1 MTEYIQQ
8 ALFEENYLLRTLGQ
22 LVKRPDIALTEL
34 VANAWDAGAFNV
46 MITIPK
52 EEGNLLIVEDD
63 GIGLTPE
70 EFRKRWMTLGYNR
83 VAHQGKEVIFPFSIN
98 EKRKAY
104 GKNGIGRHGML
115 CFNDE
120 YKVITCTN
128 GKKSIFTITTSS
140 EEHPFIIKDEKN
152 ETTEKHGTRL
162 EVTVN
167 RNLPKADFIIDA
179 ISARFLHDPK
189 FTITINGKTATLE
202 KHPGIIRKTKL
213 EIKEDISLKIFLIDS
228 GLAHS
233 KILYQ
238 GIAFWQDKRLVGE
251 PSWILGKNPVIDGRT
266 KFAKKYSVIIKTN
279 DLGDS
284 VKEDWSGFLLDNV
297 MDLVYNGVAKQI
309 HDWFFELSSEHIS
322 DTRDK
327 VYDEY
332 NEKISTLSRQGKHEL
347 DEFIEFIAAD
357 TYNIPSTTQSK
368 IFGAFINL
376 ESSRS
381 GKELLQKLSIM
392 AEEDIDSLNR
402 LLEQWT
408 VKDALSVLDEID
420 QRISVIEAIDKLS
433 GDRDVDELHVLHPLV
448 TEARW
453 IFGPEFDSPE
463 YTSNK
468 SLRTAVKT
476 IFKKDLTQNY
486 FENSRR
492 RPDIVILPNSTIAIT
507 GTQIPN
513 TDTKLQE
520 INRILIIELKKGG
533 FELNREERNQ
543 AVGYSEDFIGLNHI
557 IGNPFVYT
565 FVVGETINSHLQPT
579 QDIKNSSDVKV
590 GTVTVTTYSQLID
603 TATKRLFKLR
613 EYLEERYENIS
624 GQDLAVKIGQQRII
638 E

>member
-1 MTEYIQQ
+1 MTEYIQSP
-8 ALFEENYLLRTLGQ
+8 LFEENYLVRTLGQ

-34 VANAWDAGAFNV
+34 VANAWDAGAFKIN
-46 MITIPK
+46 ISIPK
-52 EEGNLLIVEDD
+52 EEGGALIVEDD
-63 GIGLTPE
+63 GVGLTPE

-83 VAHQGKEVIFPFSIN
+83 VAHQGKDVTFPPGIN

-120 YKVITCTN
+120 YQVITCS
-128 GKKSIFTITTSS
+128 KEQKSIFTITTSS
-140 EEHPFIIKDEKN
+140 EEHPFVIKDEKN
-152 ETTEKHGTRL
+152 ETSDKHGTRL
-162 EVTVN
+162 EVTVT
-167 RNLPKADFIIDA
+167 RNLPKADFIIDT

-189 FTITINGKTATLE
+189 FTITVNGKTATLE
-202 KHPGIIRKTKL
+202 KHPGKIRSTKL
-213 EIKEDISLKIFLIDS
+213 DIKDDLSLEIFLIDS

-238 GIAFWQDKRLVGE
+238 GIAFWQDTRLVGE
-251 PSWILGKNPVIDGRT
+251 PSWILGKKQVIDGRT
-266 KFAKKYSVIIKTN
+266 RFAKKYSVIVKTK

-284 VKEDWSGFLLDNV
+284 VKEDWSGFLSNSV
-297 MDLVYNGVAKQI
+297 MELVYKDVTKQI
-309 HDWFFELSSEHIS
+309 HDWFFELSSEQIS

-332 NEKISTLSRQGKHEL
+332 NEKISTLSRQGKQEL
-347 DEFIEFIAAD
+347 EEFIGVIAAD
-357 TYNIPSTTQSK
+357 TYNIPLNTQSK

-376 ESSRS
+376 ENTRS
-381 GKELLQKLSIM
+381 GKELLQKLSVM
-392 AEEDIDSLNR
+392 AEEDIEGLNR

-433 GDRDVDELHVLHPLV
+433 GDGDIDELHVLHPLV

-463 YTSNK
+463 YTSNRG
-468 SLRTAVKT
+468 LRTAVNT
-476 IFKKDLTQNY
+476 IFKKDLTPDS

-492 RPDIVILPNSTIAIT
+492 RPDIVVLPNSTIAIT

-533 FELNREERNQ
+533 FELTREERNQ

-565 FVVGETINSHLQPT
+565 FVVGETIDPHLQPT
-579 QDIKNSSDVKV
+579 QEIKNSNDVKV

-613 EYLEERYENIS
+613 EYLEERYEDIS
-624 GQDLAVKIGQQRII
+624 GQELAVRIGQQRI